1 MRRIGAFN
9 IRQIIS
15 ISVLNGPNLDT
26 LGIREP
32 DVYGNET
39 PAHLEKTL
47 TEHAGKLGCGIAF
60 GQYNT
65 QGELVSAVNAASG
78 KAQGLVINP
87 GGFSHTS
94 VAVLDSM
101 RAFQGPV
108 VEVHISPIHS
118 REPFRH
124 RMLTAQGADAVISG
138 AGTRGYLSAIE
149 IILEL
154 LRR

>member
-1 MRRIGAFN
+1 MIN
-9 IRQIIS
+9 IA
-15 ISVLNGPNLDT
+15 VLNGPNLAT
-26 LGIREP
+26 LGNREP
-32 DVYGNET
+32 EIYGRET
-39 PAHLEKTL
+39 NSEIKKHLSDL
-47 TEHAGKLGCGIAF
+47 AGELGCTITF
-60 GQYNT
+60 EQHDT
-65 QGELVSAVNAASG
+65 QGDLSAAVNRLSAVSD
-78 KAQGLVINP
+78 GLVINP
-87 GGFSHTS
+87 GGYSHTS
-94 VAVLDSM
+94 VAVMDAM

-108 VEVHISPIHS
+108 VEVHISQIHR